1 MSYGSDSRFSPTL
14 RKKPSRPSAPYTTAR
29 SRFTGRPNDSYQ
41 SSSALC
47 VSGIGI
53 PSSTPIPYA
62 KNDSGRC
69 AVIFGSS
76 WRRLPAAAL
85 RGFANSR
92 CSAARWRSFRRA
104 KSRLNIS
111 TSPRTSSR
119 AGTCA
124 PFSFSGIERIV
135 RTFSVTSSPVVPSPR
150 VDACT
155 NTPCS

>member
-1 MSYGSDSRFSPTL
+1 MPSDT
-14 RKKPSRPSAPYTTAR
+14 
-29 SRFTGRPNDSYQ
+29 YQ
-41 SSSALC
+41 SSNSLC
-47 VSGIGI
+47 VAGISA

-62 KNDSGRC
+62 KNDNGRC

-92 CSAARWRSFRRA
+92 CSAARCRSFRRA

-111 TSPRTSSR
+111 TSPRTSST
-119 AGTCA
+119 AGTFA

-135 RTFSVTSSPVVPSPR
+135 RTFSVTSSPVAPSPR
-150 VDACT
+150 VDART
-155 NTPCS
+155 NRPFS